1 MVVVADNLLT
11 LCHVA
16 IYDTALQILLQGTP
30 RALTTNR
37 KRVEVQRT
45 NPVPSDSCFPKV
57 S

>member
-1 MVVVADNLLT
+1 VVVADNLLT